1 MRLVEFEIPG
11 KKILS
16 KLGSVAA
23 KIRSD
28 IGSAETRQ
36 GKKQTK
42 AEFSKI
48 FKAFETWL
56 GRSGLTYGGTL
67 TVEKFKL
74 NFGKT
79 PNLDQALEDV
89 GLTDATHK
97 LKKTEVE
104 KILYRVTQLK
114 DQIVSKPVEPSAP
127 DTAEEKAAQEREKL
141 LERLGKVVDKIKTL
155 GDTTGLTVLDPKETK
170 KLETVIKTEV
180 SKSLQ
185 KAIEIGIY
193 IIQLGKRYNVA
204 HLISLWGDAVSTG
217 IEWETLKEVQT
228 KVNLSET

>member
-89 GLTDATHK
+89 GITDLDYR
-97 LKKTEVE
+97 LKKPDVE

-114 DQIVSKPVEPSAP
+114 DQVVSKPVEPPAP
-127 DTAEEKAAQEREKL
+127 DPAEEKAEQEIEKL
-141 LERLGKVVDKIKTL
+141 RKVSSQIRKIEMGTAGTEIL
-155 GDTTGLTVLDPKETK
+155 NPKESK
-170 KLETVIKTEV
+170 KIERVIKTEV
-180 SKSLQ
+180 SNSRQ
-185 KAIEIGIY
+185 KAIDVGIFLV
-193 IIQLGKRYNVA
+193 QLARTYDVRFLA
-204 HLISLWGDAVSTG
+204 RLWNDAYESGT
-217 IEWETLKEVQT
+217 EWKTLKEVQT

>member
-67 TVEKFKL
+67 TDKKFKL

-89 GLTDATHK
+89 GITDLDYR
-97 LKKTEVE
+97 LKKPDVE

-114 DQIVSKPVEPSAP
+114 DQVVSKPVEPPKP
-127 DTAEEKAAQEREKL
+127 DAGEEEQ
-141 LERLGKVVDKIKTL
+141 
-155 GDTTGLTVLDPKETK
+155 K
-170 KLETVIKTEV
+170 KLQEQLNKVLQALVNLSGTTIGKTNLDAAESKQMEQTIKAEV
-180 SKSLQ
+180 SKSYK
-185 KAIEIGIY
+185 KAIDTGIK
-193 IIQLGKRYNVA
+193 IIQLSKRYDVEK
-204 HLISLWGDAVSTG
+204 LISLWYNAVETG
-217 IEWETLKEVQT
+217 LEWETLKEVQT

>member
-1 MRLVEFEIPG
+1 MRLVEFEISG
-11 KKILS
+11 KKFLS

-56 GRSGLTYGGTL
+56 GRSGLKYGDTL

-89 GLTDATHK
+89 GITDPK
-97 LKKTEVE
+97 YRLKKPDVE

-114 DQIVSKPVEPSAP
+114 DQVVSKPVEPPALDP
-127 DTAEEKAAQEREKL
+127 AKEKAEQEIEKL
-141 LERLGKVVDKIKTL
+141 RKVASAIHKIEMGTSGTKI
-155 GDTTGLTVLDPKETK
+155 LDPKESK
-170 KLETVIKTEV
+170 KIERVIKTEV
-180 SKSLQ
+180 SNSRQ
-185 KAIEIGIY
+185 KAIDVGIFLV
-193 IIQLGKRYNVA
+193 QLARTYDVRFLA
-204 HLISLWGDAVSTG
+204 RLWYDAYESG
-217 IEWETLKEVQT
+217 GEWETLKEAQT

>member
-89 GLTDATHK
+89 GITDLDYR
-97 LKKTEVE
+97 LKKPDVE

-114 DQIVSKPVEPSAP
+114 DQVVSKPVEPPKP
-127 DTAEEKAAQEREKL
+127 DAGEEEQ
-141 LERLGKVVDKIKTL
+141 
-155 GDTTGLTVLDPKETK
+155 K
-170 KLETVIKTEV
+170 KLQEQLNKVLQALVNLSGTTIGKTNLDAAESKQMEQTIKAEV
-180 SKSLQ
+180 SKSYK
-185 KAIEIGIY
+185 KAIDTGIK
-193 IIQLGKRYNVA
+193 IIQLSKRYDVEK
-204 HLISLWGDAVSTG
+204 LISLWYNAVETG
-217 IEWETLKEVQT
+217 LEWETLKEVQT